1 MSVKFSVII
10 PLYNKEAEIERTL
23 RSVLAQSVL
32 PHEIVVVDD
41 GSTDRSAAI
50 VESIG
55 SPLIKLI
62 RQANGGECAA
72 RNTAMS
78 NAEGTHYA
86 LVDADDAWKPNFL
99 EEMKALI
106 EEFPECGLYCS
117 AFDIINTDG
126 RHPSNSPTVR
136 GVVGNFFEES
146 MTRYVAIPSASVIP
160 AEVVARVGGFPEGMK
175 LGGDQFMW
183 VKIAREYSVAYT
195 PLRLTDYY
203 MAASNRSSAI
213 YKAESTP
220 HSFMAFYDPA
230 NEPLNEYIA
239 RVEMGKAIVISAKG
253 GTKDAAE
260 RLQFYAYNRRSRKLW
275 WRLRIMNAL
284 PMPLRAWFHSAYT
297 WLAWKI
303 ARRGL

>member
-1 MSVKFSVII
+1 MNVKFSVII

-55 SPLIKLI
+55 SPLIKLV
-62 RQANGGECAA
+62 RQANAGECAA
-72 RNTAMS
+72 RNTAM
-78 NAEGTHYA
+78 NKAEGTHYA
-86 LVDADDAWKPNFL
+86 LVDADDVWKPNFL

-126 RHPSNSPTVR
+126 RHPSNSPTWR
-136 GVVGNFFEES
+136 GVVSNFFEES
-146 MTRYVAIPSASVIP
+146 MTRYIAIPSASVIP

-183 VKIAREYSVAYT
+183 VKIAREYAVAYT

-220 HSFMAFYDPA
+220 HSFMSFYDPA

-239 RVEMGKAIVISAKG
+239 RVELGKAIVISAKG

-275 WRLRIMNAL
+275 WRLRLMNAL
-284 PMPLRAWFHSAYT
+284 PMPLRAWFHSAYS

>member
-1 MSVKFSVII
+1 MNVRFSVII
-10 PLYNKEAEIERTL
+10 PLYNKEAEIERTV
-23 RSVLAQSVL
+23 RSVLAQTVQ

-50 VESIG
+50 VESIA
-55 SPLIKLI
+55 SPLVRLI
-62 RQANGGECAA
+62 RQSNAGECAA
-72 RNTAMS
+72 RNTAM
-78 NAEGTHYA
+78 AHATGTHYA
-86 LVDADDAWKPNFL
+86 LVDADDAWKPTFL
-99 EEMKALI
+99 EEMSGLM

-126 RHPSNSPTVR
+126 RHPSNSPTER
-136 GVVGNFFEES
+136 GVVENFFEQS

-160 AEVVARVGGFPEGMK
+160 AEVVAHVGGFPEGMK

-183 VKIAREYSVAYT
+183 VKIARAYRVAYT

-213 YKAESTP
+213 YRAESTP
-220 HSFMAFYDPA
+220 HSFESFFDPA
-230 NEPLNEYIA
+230 NPALNEYIA
-239 RVEMGKAIVISAKG
+239 RVELGKAIVISAKG
-253 GTKDAAE
+253 GSEDAAR
-260 RLQFYAYNRRSRKLW
+260 RLRFYAYTRGSRKLW
-275 WRLRIMNAL
+275 WRLRVMNAL
-284 PMPLRAWFHSAYT
+284 PMPLRAWCHSAYT

>member
-1 MSVKFSVII
+1 MNVKFSVII

-55 SPLIKLI
+55 SPLIKLV
-62 RQANGGECAA
+62 RQANAGECAA

-78 NAEGTHYA
+78 KAEGTHYA
-86 LVDADDAWKPNFL
+86 LVDADDVWKPNFL

-126 RHPSNSPTVR
+126 RHPSNSPTWR
-136 GVVGNFFEES
+136 GVVSNFFEES

-183 VKIAREYSVAYT
+183 VKIAREYAVAYT

-220 HSFMAFYDPA
+220 HSFMSFYDPA

-239 RVEMGKAIVISAKG
+239 RVELGKAIVISAKG

-275 WRLRIMNAL
+275 WRLRLMNAL
-284 PMPLRAWFHSAYT
+284 PMPLRAWFHSAYS

>member
-1 MSVKFSVII
+1 MNVKFSVII

-55 SPLIKLI
+55 SPLIRLV
-62 RQANGGECAA
+62 RQANAGECAA

-78 NAEGTHYA
+78 KAEGTHYA
-86 LVDADDAWKPNFL
+86 LVDADDVWKPNFL

-126 RHPSNSPTVR
+126 RHPSNSPTWR
-136 GVVGNFFEES
+136 GVVSNFFEES

-160 AEVVARVGGFPEGMK
+160 AEVVACVGGFPEGMK

-183 VKIAREYSVAYT
+183 VKIAREYEVAYT

-220 HSFMAFYDPA
+220 HSFMSFYDPA

-239 RVEMGKAIVISAKG
+239 RVELGKAIVISAKG

-260 RLQFYAYNRRSRKLW
+260 RLQFYAYNRRSHKLW
-275 WRLRIMNAL
+275 WRLRLMNAL
-284 PMPLRAWFHSAYT
+284 PMPLRAWFHSAYS

-303 ARRGL
+303 VRRGL